1 MHWSYVLLI
10 MRGCIAIRRAVGAG
24 RGRLIQQLLIE
35 GACLA
40 ALAGAGLCEFS
51 PAPIHIQYTSY
62 RRKTPTVFWMKSLKS
77 RDFYRGSRSRLV
89 TDFASNSR
97 RADRKS

>member
-40 ALAGAGLCEFS
+40 ALAGAGFCEFS
-51 PAPIHIQYTSY
+51 PAPIHIRFLSSENAN
-62 RRKTPTVFWMKSLKS
+62 RVLMKSLKS
-77 RDFYRGSRSRLV
+77 GHCP
-89 TDFASNSR
+89 
-97 RADRKS
+97 